1 MVIDTSAVMAI
12 LMGEPDAAIFAQ
24 AISADSVRLMS
35 AATLLEAAI
44 VIEARYG
51 NAGNEKLDEFIAE
64 AQIVIEPVTRDQITL
79 ARIAFRT
86 YGKGR
91 HRAGLN
97 FGDCFSYALAKSAQE
112 PLLYKGND
120 FMNTDIVASVGP

>member
-24 AISADSVRLMS
+24 AISVDFVRLMS

-44 VIEARYG
+44 VIESRYG

-64 AQIVIEPVTRDQITL
+64 AQIMIEPVTGDQITV

-86 YGKGR
+86 YRLSHVWQRPSSVIAFPMPWQNRPGNLCCT
-91 HRAGLN
+91 RATIL
-97 FGDCFSYALAKSAQE
+97 
-112 PLLYKGND
+112 
-120 FMNTDIVASVGP
+120 

>member
-1 MVIDTSAVMAI
+1 
-12 LMGEPDAAIFAQ
+12 
-24 AISADSVRLMS
+24 MS

>member
-24 AISADSVRLMS
+24 AISVDFVRLMS

-44 VIEARYG
+44 VIESRYS

-64 AQIVIEPVTRDQITL
+64 AQIMIEPVTGDQITV

-86 YGKGR
+86 YRLSHVWQRPSSGWPQLR
-91 HRAGLN
+91 
-97 FGDCFSYALAKSAQE
+97 
-112 PLLYKGND
+112 
-120 FMNTDIVASVGP
+120 